1 MFRFIVAVLAVAGVV
16 ALVSGG
22 ISGAEIGV
30 GVLLIPVLFFAKL
43 AFIVLFW
50 GAIWRMFWHRSRD
63 FGEGAGPRWGGGP
76 RPSRRPENPARSPEQ
91 SFEEWHR
98 MAHAKEEVDSWAPPF
113 PDTGEN
119 A

>member
-1 MFRFIVAVLAVAGVV
+1 MFRIVVAVLAIAGVV

-22 ISGAEIGV
+22 ISGAEIGI
-30 GVLLIPVLFFAKL
+30 GMLLIPLLFFAKF

-50 GAIWRMFWHRSRD
+50 GAIWRMFWHRSRG
-63 FGEGAGPRWGGGP
+63 FGEGP
-76 RPSRRPENPARSPEQ
+76 RPQWGRGRRPAGRSDSPAPSPEQ

>member
-1 MFRFIVAVLAVAGVV
+1 MFRFVMAVLAVVGVV

-22 ISGAEIGV
+22 IGGPEIGI
-30 GVLLIPVLFFAKL
+30 GLLFIPLLVFAKI
-43 AFIVLFW
+43 AFIMFLFGAVGRVL
-50 GAIWRMFWHRSRD
+50 WHRSRR
-63 FGEGAGPRWGGGP
+63 FEGGSRPDWGWG
-76 RPSRRPENPARSPEQ
+76 RRPDGRPERPARSPEQ

-113 PDTGEN
+113 PETGEN